1 MIPYFTFPTFEV
13 LNQTVSSF
21 GILVTIGLFF
31 GHKAM
36 LTQARR
42 QGLPQKICYDLVFYT
57 IIAGFIGAHLFHGFF
72 YEKPFSWRK
81 IFLTF
86 HGLSSMGGFI
96 GGWLGGYVFLRIKD
110 QPVLRYADVSLWAL
124 VIGMFWGRLG
134 CFSVHDHPGK
144 LTNFF
149 LGVTFPGGARH
160 DLGLYEALFLLFLI
174 LWLKA
179 VTWKKN
185 KPLLVTQTIL
195 IGYGVFRFAFD
206 FLRATDLQHADAR
219 YWGLTPAQ
227 YVGIGWIVIGFVMV
241 RFRRL
246 NH

>member
-1 MIPYFTFPTFEV
+1 M
-13 LNQTVSSF
+13 
-21 GILVTIGLFF
+21 
-31 GHKAM
+31 
-36 LTQARR
+36 
-42 QGLPQKICYDLVFYT
+42 
-57 IIAGFIGAHLFHGFF
+57 
-72 YEKPFSWRK
+72 
-81 IFLTF
+81 
-86 HGLSSMGGFI
+86 
-96 GGWLGGYVFLRIKD
+96 
-110 QPVLRYADVSLWAL
+110 
-124 VIGMFWGRLG
+124 
-134 CFSVHDHPGK
+134 
-144 LTNFF
+144 
-149 LGVTFPGGARH
+149 
-160 DLGLYEALFLLFLI
+160 GLYEALFLLFLI